1 MSPATR
7 CRGEPDAWER
17 ARPVRRCGPGSQTSR
32 KTGTASWPDPYR
44 LHHQGAFDVKG
55 DADDPDGL
63 VFTDR
68 KGRRLMGCG
77 RPAPPG
83 DTVITGNW
91 TPPSGERLDSWMVT
105 LDEVPVD
112 A

>member
-1 MSPATR
+1 VPT
-7 CRGEPDAWER
+7 
-17 ARPVRRCGPGSQTSR
+17 
-32 KTGTASWPDPYR
+32 
-44 LHHQGAFDVKG
+44 

-83 DTVITGNW
+83 EHLPIAGHW
-91 TPPSGERLDSWMVT
+91 TPPSGERLDWWMAT
-105 LDEVPVD
+105 LRRGAGRRLSDR
-112 A
+112 